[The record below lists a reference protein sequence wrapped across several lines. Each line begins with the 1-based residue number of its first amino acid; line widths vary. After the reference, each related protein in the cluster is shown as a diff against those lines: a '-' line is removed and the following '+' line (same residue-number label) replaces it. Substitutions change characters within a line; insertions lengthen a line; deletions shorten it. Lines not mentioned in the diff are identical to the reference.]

1 MSASYIA
8 RNVNFTVMDPLSIT
22 VATIGLATF
31 CGQAVNILLQFAGQ
45 SRSVDFTI
53 KNFADEVSNLD
64 RVLKSITASSKDRSI
79 TSLAA
84 GTGHEAQHWRDVL
97 TSLGDCRSC
106 MTRLVKILEKLE
118 GGDGNIFKR
127 TKKQLRLSI
136 ESGEIAVLRR
146 QILSFTQTMQISLQM
161 LLL

>member
-1 MSASYIA
+1 
-8 RNVNFTVMDPLSIT
+8 MDPLSIT

-31 CGQAVNILLQFAGQ
+31 CGQAINILLEFAGQ
-45 SRSVDFTI
+45 SSNVDFTI
-53 KNFADEVSNLD
+53 KTFADEVFNLD
-64 RVLKSITASSKDRSI
+64 RVLKSITVSSKDRSI
-79 TSLAA
+79 VSLAA

-97 TSLGDCRSC
+97 TSLGECRSC
-106 MTRLVKILEKLE
+106 MKRLVTILEKLE
-118 GGDGNIFKR
+118 GDDRNVFKR
-127 TKKQLRLSI
+127 TRRQLRLSI